1 MPRRRVT
8 SVCSTTSTPMV
19 MMATATTERCTTGR
33 TNSPLDDQ
41 RDGHGHGDAE
51 EHRHRR
57 TGSPLTVRK
66 RAVQ

>member
-33 TNSPLDDQ
+33 TNARSMTSA
-41 RDGHGHGDAE
+41 RA
-51 EHRHRR
+51 
-57 TGSPLTVRK
+57 TVTAMPRSTATTNGCPAALN